1 VVTKLAAD
9 LSRETRLKLLPNVSN
24 VQDEINK
31 LRAEEEQQLKAADP
45 STGYEA
51 LARALREAEAT
62 PPTADEDGD
71 GA

>member
-1 VVTKLAAD
+1 M
-9 LSRETRLKLLPNVSN
+9 
-24 VQDEINK
+24 QDEINK